1 LGRGNCTIGQCAAR
15 NAGAAEQDLGVRDR
29 GVRDQR
35 DGIAQKIRNGDLLG
49 FTGADICN
57 GQ

>member
-1 LGRGNCTIGQCAAR
+1 LGRGDCTIGQCAAGD
-15 NAGAAEQDLGVRDR
+15 AGAAEQDLGVRDR
-29 GVRDQR
+29 GVRNQR
-35 DGIAQKIRNGDLLG
+35 DGITQKIRNGDLLG